1 MNDAEYESMCA
12 ERNRAFE
19 QKHGRPI
26 TYDDVIASF
35 GGGPLGQS
43 IVTDRSTDTG
53 RPVFVGEQS

>member
-1 MNDAEYESMCA
+1 MCA